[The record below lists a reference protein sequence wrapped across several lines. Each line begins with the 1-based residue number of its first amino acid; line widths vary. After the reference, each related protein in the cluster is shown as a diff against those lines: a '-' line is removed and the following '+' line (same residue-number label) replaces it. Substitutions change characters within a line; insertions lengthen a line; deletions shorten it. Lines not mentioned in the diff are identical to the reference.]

1 MRRPLP
7 RHSPGM
13 ARPTYVLGT
22 GLSHNGSAVLL
33 KDGRVCVGIEKERLT
48 RRKHDG
54 GNDNEAI
61 RYCLEA
67 EGIGLADLALVV
79 QSANFEV
86 PERGRYKGRRL
97 FADADHPPVISISHH
112 LAHAWSVAG
121 TSPFDA
127 CAILVVDGCGSP
139 IEQCTD
145 LAGLTLPA
153 DVTCRAPGLWC
164 EKDSFYRFDGCDVLP
179 LAKDFSPMACGVAGG
194 LGMQTTRHSIGGF
207 YSAVSHYVFGNL
219 DDVGKLMGL
228 APYGRAGAVR
238 ERAFAVRDGRIF
250 VEEEW
255 KRGLNRPCSGYAA
268 FRADF
273 QYYADIAFW
282 AQREVEGA
290 IAALFCE
297 RLARFP
303 AERVG
308 YAGGVALNAVANA
321 RLLEDSVVSQLY
333 VEPAA
338 GDNGIALGCAYYGWL
353 RELGQAKAAHDGST
367 CFGRV
372 YQAEQVV
379 AALAGAPGSWTIS
392 EPGAALSEQVAG
404 LLAEGKTVG
413 WFQDGSEFGPRA
425 LGRRSILAHPG
436 LPGMGDHINAAIKF
450 REDFRP
456 FAPAVLPDQAAEWF
470 ESGRESPYM
479 ILVDRTRLERRE
491 ALVNVTHV
499 DGTARV
505 QTIDPGWNPAFHRLV
520 EAFHRRTGIPVL
532 LNTSFNRRGMP
543 IVETPAEAVELF
555 AETALD
561 ALVLQDVLVVKGS
574 APT

>member
-1 MRRPLP
+1 MTRPI
-7 RHSPGM
+7 
-13 ARPTYVLGT
+13 YVLGT

-33 KDGRVCVGIEKERLT
+33 KDGRVCVGIEKERIT

-54 GNDNEAI
+54 GNDSAAI

-67 EGIGLADLALVV
+67 EGIELADVALVV

-86 PERGRYKGRRL
+86 PDRDRHQGPRL
-97 FADADHPPVISISHH
+97 FAGTDHPPIVTISHH
-112 LAHAWSVAG
+112 LAHAWSAAG
-121 TSPFDA
+121 TSPYDA
-127 CAILVVDGCGSP
+127 CAILVMDGCGSP

-145 LAGLTLPA
+145 LGGLDLPA
-153 DVTCRAPGLWC
+153 DVADRGPGMWC
-164 EKDSFYRFDGCDVLP
+164 EKDSFYRFDGREMMP
-179 LAKDFSPMACGVAGG
+179 LFKDISPMACASPGADA
-194 LGMQTTRHSIGGF
+194 LRMQTTQHSIGGF

-228 APYGRAGAVR
+228 APYGRPGAVPH
-238 ERAFAVRDGRIF
+238 RAFAVREGRVF
-250 VEEEW
+250 VEEGW
-255 KRGLNRPCSGYAA
+255 RRALDRPSSGYEA

-273 QYYADIAFW
+273 PYYADVAWW

-290 IAALFCE
+290 IAALFRE

-321 RLLEDSVVSQLY
+321 RLLDEAVVPQLY

-338 GDNGIALGCAYYGWL
+338 GDNGIALGCAFHGWIGV
-353 RELGQAKAAHDGST
+353 LGQAKAPHDGST
-367 CFGRV
+367 CFGRT
-372 YQAEQVV
+372 YPAQEIA
-379 AALAGAPGSWTIS
+379 AALARAPAEWEVSQ
-392 EPGAALSEQVAG
+392 PGAALGNRVAD
-404 LLAEGKTVG
+404 LLAEGRTVG
-413 WFQDGSEFGPRA
+413 WFRDGSEFGPRA

-436 LPGMGDHINAAIKF
+436 VPGMGDHINAAIKF

-456 FAPAVLPDQAAEWF
+456 FAPAVLPDHAGDWF

-479 ILVDRTRLERRE
+479 ILVDWTRPERRE
-491 ALVNVTHV
+491 ALANVTHV

-505 QTIDPGWNPAFHRLV
+505 QTIDPVWNPAFHRLV
-520 EAFHRRTGIPVL
+520 EAFHARTGIPVL

-543 IVETPAEAVELF
+543 IVETPAEAVALF

-561 ALVLQDVLVVKGS
+561 ALMLQDLLVVKR
-574 APT
+574 